1 MRDVTK
7 LCLRIFLDKIVFY
20 VERTNWPRFRNAV
33 ITAVRPPDFIQL
45 PASEQAVRGRWAGR
59 RSRWKPSLYNP
70 TSEGLLAGYL
80 ITVDSLLTVTL
91 VSIWYYGKMSKII
104 LRNIAEFHLQWVLR
118 SAHKVKCQQ
127 SGVYL
132 TISAATHWHA
142 LPWLRTRGKLKIQ
155 RKILKL
161 HCTIKRATKKTCN
174 LFCNIAAKRF
184 EKWCCAFYH
193 LTSNLSCN
201 KSGGCKLREYWH
213 LIV

>member
-1 MRDVTK
+1 MGGKTES
-7 LCLRIFLDKIVFY
+7 
-20 VERTNWPRFRNAV
+20 VET
-33 ITAVRPPDFIQL
+33 
-45 PASEQAVRGRWAGR
+45 
-59 RSRWKPSLYNP
+59 SLYNP

-132 TISAATHWHA
+132 TIPAATHWHA

-161 HCTIKRATKKTCN
+161 QCTIKRATN
-174 LFCNIAAKRF
+174 VQLVLQH
-184 EKWCCAFYH
+184 CCQTIWKVMLRVLSPNFKPVLQQIRWLQVAWV
-193 LTSNLSCN
+193 LTSNCIKRTSS
-201 KSGGCKLREYWH
+201 KGER
-213 LIV
+213 